1 MSISVDIGLLSGKT
15 NTLEVNLDE
24 PVETLQRRAQMALG
38 VGSGRLLNSSGS
50 ILNVC
55 VPIRTAMVQ
64 HGGSLTLHVISGVQV
79 QVTENALPR
88 FLVTDPS

>member
-1 MSISVDIGLLSGKT
+1 MSISVDIGLLSGNT

-38 VGSGRLLNSSGS
+38 V
-50 ILNVC
+50 NVC

-79 QVTENALPR
+79 QVSENALPR